1 MAQFIIPFTLSLLTT
16 LSLTSPATGTFWK
29 SANTSPFNLGA
40 EKLSHFQF
48 YWHDIQSGSNPTSI
62 SIVKPPPTIS
72 SSTGFGT
79 VNMIDDLLTERPEN
93 KSRILGRAQGFYGL
107 SSQEELGL
115 LMVMNFVFITGR
127 YNGSTLTVL
136 GRNPVMQ
143 KVREMPVIGGT
154 GLFRFARGYV
164 QASTYSLNMQ
174 TGDAVIKY
182 HVYVLHY

>member
-1 MAQFIIPFTLSLLTT
+1 MAHFLLPFTLSL
-16 LSLTSPATGTFWK
+16 LSLTSPATTK
-29 SANTSPFNLGA
+29 PATTTPFKLGA

-62 SIVKPPPTIS
+62 GIVKPPPNTPAA
-72 SSTGFGT
+72 TGFGT
-79 VNMIDDLLTERPEN
+79 VNMIDDPLTEKPEN
-93 KSRILGRAQGFYGL
+93 SSQMLGRAQGFYGL
-107 SSQEELGL
+107 ASQEEMGL
-115 LMVMNFVFITGR
+115 IMVMNFVFMTGR

-136 GRNPVMQ
+136 GRNPVAQ

-174 TGDAVIKY
+174 TRDAVVKY
-182 HVYVLHY
+182 NVYVLHY